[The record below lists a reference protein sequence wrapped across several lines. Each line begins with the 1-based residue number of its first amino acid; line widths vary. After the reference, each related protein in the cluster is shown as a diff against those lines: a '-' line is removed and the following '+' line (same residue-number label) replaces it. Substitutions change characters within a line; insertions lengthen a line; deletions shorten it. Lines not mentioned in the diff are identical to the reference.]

1 MKVWREHSGGGVTIE
16 EKVYPVT
23 PPSMTVKSGMITGEV
38 IDLKV
43 TERVEKGSD
52 RVVSLARLTGTLRL
66 LNSSANR
73 TVRLVE
79 GRVRFI
85 DAREQAIPPGAGQ
98 TDPIVKFTR
107 YGHEWLD
114 PDQGASYALDVD
126 FPVEALQANRLKEIR
141 LELAYIPS
149 PFREET
155 VNFPVSIGTGPA
167 SEV

>member
-16 EKVYPVT
+16 DKVYPVT

-52 RVVSLARLTGTLRL
+52 RVVSPARLTGTLRL
-66 LNSSANR
+66 QNTSANR
-73 TVRLVE
+73 TIRLVE
-79 GRVRFI
+79 GKVRFI
-85 DAREQAIPPGAGQ
+85 DAQAQAIRPGAGQ

-107 YGHEWLD
+107 YGNEWLD

-126 FPVEALQANRLKEIR
+126 FPVEALRANRLKEIR
-141 LELAYIPS
+141 LELAYVPS

-155 VNFPVSIGTGPA
+155 VNFSVSIGTGQ
-167 SEV
+167 

>member
-1 MKVWREHSGGGVTIE
+1 MKVWREPPGVSIE
-16 EKVYPVT
+16 DKVYPVT

-52 RVVSLARLTGTLRL
+52 RVISPARLTGTLRL
-66 LNSSANR
+66 QNTSASR

-85 DAREQAIPPGAGQ
+85 DAQGQAIRPGAAR
-98 TDPIVKFTR
+98 TDPIIKFTR
-107 YGHEWLD
+107 YGNEWLD

-126 FPVEALQANRLKEIR
+126 FPAEALQANRLKEIR
-141 LELAYIPS
+141 LELTYIPS
-149 PFREET
+149 PFRGET
-155 VNFPVSIGTGPA
+155 VNFPVSIGA
-167 SEV
+167 DE

>member
-1 MKVWREHSGGGVTIE
+1 MKVWREPLGGVTIE

-23 PPSMTVKSGMITGEV
+23 PPSITVKSGMIMGEV

-52 RVVSLARLTGTLRL
+52 RVISPARLTGTLRL
-66 LNSSANR
+66 QNTSALR

-79 GRVRFI
+79 GKLRFI
-85 DAREQAIPPGAGQ
+85 DAQGQAIRPGAAG
-98 TDPIVKFTR
+98 TDPIIRFIR
-107 YGHEWLD
+107 YGNEWLD
-114 PDQGASYALDVD
+114 PDQGASYALDVE

-141 LELAYIPS
+141 LELVYIPV

-155 VNFPVSIGTGPA
+155 VNFAVSIGAGK
-167 SEV
+167 

>member
-1 MKVWREHSGGGVTIE
+1 MKVWREHPGGAATIE
-16 EKVYPVT
+16 DKVYPVT

-52 RVVSLARLTGTLRL
+52 RVVSPARLTGTLRL
-66 LNSSANR
+66 LNTSANR

-79 GRVRFI
+79 GKVRFI
-85 DAREQAIPPGAGQ
+85 DAQAQAIRPGAGQ

-107 YGHEWLD
+107 YGNEWLD

-141 LELAYIPS
+141 LELVYVPS

-155 VNFPVSIGTGPA
+155 VNFTVSIGTGR
-167 SEV
+167 

>member
-1 MKVWREHSGGGVTIE
+1 MKVWREHPDRGVTIE
-16 EKVYPVT
+16 DKVYPVT
-23 PPSMTVKSGMITGEV
+23 PPSMIVKSGMITGEV

-52 RVVSLARLTGTLRL
+52 RVISPARLTGTLRL
-66 LNSSANR
+66 QNTSANR
-73 TVRLVE
+73 TIRLVE
-79 GRVRFI
+79 GKVRFI
-85 DAREQAIPPGAGQ
+85 DAQAQPIRPGPGQ

-107 YGHEWLD
+107 YGNEWLD

-155 VNFPVSIGTGPA
+155 VNFAVSIGTGQ
-167 SEV
+167 

>member
-1 MKVWREHSGGGVTIE
+1 MKVWREPPGGVTVE
-16 EKVYPVT
+16 DKVYPVT

-52 RVVSLARLTGTLRL
+52 RVISPARLTGTLRL
-66 LNSSANR
+66 QNSSANR

-79 GRVRFI
+79 GKLRFI
-85 DAREQAIPPGAGQ
+85 DAQGQAIRSGAAR

-107 YGHEWLD
+107 YGNEWLD
-114 PDQGASYALDVD
+114 PDQGASYVLDVE

-149 PFREET
+149 PFRGET
-155 VNFPVSIGTGPA
+155 VNFVVSIGAG
-167 SEV
+167 E

>member
-1 MKVWREHSGGGVTIE
+1 MKVWREHSRGGVTIE
-16 EKVYPVT
+16 DKVYPVT

-52 RVVSLARLTGTLRL
+52 RVVSPARLTGTLRL
-66 LNSSANR
+66 QNTSANR
-73 TVRLVE
+73 TVRLLE
-79 GRVRFI
+79 GKLRFI
-85 DAREQAIPPGAGQ
+85 DAQAQAIRPGAGQ

-107 YGHEWLD
+107 YGHERLD
-114 PDQGASYALDVD
+114 PDQNASYALDVD

-155 VNFPVSIGTGPA
+155 VTFSVSIGTGQ
-167 SEV
+167 

>member
-43 TERVEKGSD
+43 TERVEKGSG
-52 RVVSLARLTGTLRL
+52 RVVSPARLTGTLRL
-66 LNSSANR
+66 QNTSANR
-73 TVRLVE
+73 TIRLVE
-79 GRVRFI
+79 GKVRFI
-85 DAREQAIPPGAGQ
+85 DAQAQAIRPGAGQ

-107 YGHEWLD
+107 YGNEWLD
-114 PDQGASYALDVD
+114 PDQGASYVLDVD
-126 FPVEALQANRLKEIR
+126 FPVEALRANRLKEIR
-141 LELAYIPS
+141 LELVYVPS

-155 VNFPVSIGTGPA
+155 VNFAVSIGTGQ
-167 SEV
+167 

>member
-1 MKVWREHSGGGVTIE
+1 
-16 EKVYPVT
+16 
-23 PPSMTVKSGMITGEV
+23 
-38 IDLKV
+38 
-43 TERVEKGSD
+43 
-52 RVVSLARLTGTLRL
+52 LRL

-85 DAREQAIPPGAGQ
+85 DAREQSIPPGAGQ

>member
-1 MKVWREHSGGGVTIE
+1 MKVWREHPGGAATIE
-16 EKVYPVT
+16 DKVYPVT

-52 RVVSLARLTGTLRL
+52 RVVSPARLTGTLRL
-66 LNSSANR
+66 LNTSANR

-79 GRVRFI
+79 GKLRFI
-85 DAREQAIPPGAGQ
+85 DAQAQAIRPGAGQ

-107 YGHEWLD
+107 YGNEWLD

-141 LELAYIPS
+141 LELVYVPS

-155 VNFPVSIGTGPA
+155 VTFTVSIGTGR
-167 SEV
+167 